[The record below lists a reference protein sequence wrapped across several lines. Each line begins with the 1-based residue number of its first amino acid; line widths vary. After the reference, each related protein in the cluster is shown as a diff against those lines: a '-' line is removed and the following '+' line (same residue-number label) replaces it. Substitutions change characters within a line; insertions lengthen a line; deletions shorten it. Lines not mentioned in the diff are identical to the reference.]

1 MAVLLLYAMERETRE
16 LSSTITSK
24 GQVTIPKPIRERM
37 GVGPHDRVVFV
48 VESDSIK
55 IARRESIVQRTAE
68 MMRSDVSFATAEEM
82 RAAAEEAIA
91 ADALQRMSNE

>member
-1 MAVLLLYAMERETRE
+1 M
-16 LSSTITSK
+16 SSTITSK

-37 GVGPHDRVVFV
+37 GVSPHAKVVFV
-48 VESDSIK
+48 VEGDTVK
-55 IARRESIVQRTAE
+55 IVRRESIVQRIAG

-91 ADALQRMSNE
+91 EDVLRRMNR